1 MEPQGVSDGSQ
12 VLRFPLQ
19 HERGGPERKKRKV
32 REGEYS
38 KERGRERERENERIE
53 TKIKQIRGIK
63 RYENRTTNI

>member
-38 KERGRERERENERIE
+38 KERGRERER
-53 TKIKQIRGIK
+53 K
-63 RYENRTTNI
+63 REDRDEDQTNKKNKALRK